1 MKVILLENVKSLG
14 KKGEIV
20 NVNDGYARNFI
31 LPKKLGVEATG
42 KNLNDLKL
50 QKNNEK
56 KVAQENLDAAKELA
70 AELSAGKVELAI
82 KVGEGGRTFGSV
94 SSKEIAVAV
103 KDQMQLDIDKKKI
116 QLKESIKSLGISII
130 VTVKLHPEVS
140 AELKVVVK
148 EEA

>member
-56 KVAQENLDAAKELA
+56 KVAQENLDVAKELA

-116 QLKESIKSLGISII
+116 QLKESIKSLGTHI
-130 VTVKLHPEVS
+130 VTVKLQPEVS

>member
-1 MKVILLENVKSLG
+1 MNVILLENVKSLG

-116 QLKESIKSLGISII
+116 QLKESIKSLGTHI

>member
-1 MKVILLENVKSLG
+1 MKVILLEDVKSLG

-31 LPKKLGVEATG
+31 LAKKLGVEATG

-116 QLKESIKSLGISII
+116 QLKESIKSLGTHI

>member
-1 MKVILLENVKSLG
+1 MKVILVEDVKALG
-14 KKGEIV
+14 KKGEMV
-20 NVNDGYARNFI
+20 NVSDGYARNMLF
-31 LPKKLGVEATG
+31 PKKLALEASA
-42 KNLNDLKL
+42 KNINDLKL
-50 QKNNEK
+50 KKAHDE
-56 KVAQENLDAAKELA
+56 KVAKEQLADARAFAEELA
-70 AELSAGKVELAI
+70 KAQVKVSV
-82 KVGEGGRTFGSV
+82 KVGEGGKVFGSV

-116 QLKESIKSLGISII
+116 QLKESIKSLGTHI

>member
-116 QLKESIKSLGISII
+116 QLKASIKSLGTHI